1 MNSTATDAQLHPYKV
16 MVDKDVNAQI
26 KDLQR
31 RLVFLT
37 FSGQRDSVVFNNIVT
52 ELNTIRADASKFYNS
67 DD

>member
-1 MNSTATDAQLHPYKV
+1 MNSTSTERQLHPYKV

-26 KDLQR
+26 KSLQK

-37 FSGQRDSVVFNNIVT
+37 FSGQRNSEVFNQIVT
-52 ELNTIRADASKFYNS
+52 ELNTIRADATKFYNS